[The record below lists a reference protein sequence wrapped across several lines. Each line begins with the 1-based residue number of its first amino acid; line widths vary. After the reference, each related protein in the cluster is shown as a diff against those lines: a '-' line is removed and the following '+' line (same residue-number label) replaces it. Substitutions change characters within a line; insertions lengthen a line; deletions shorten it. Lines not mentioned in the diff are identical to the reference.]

1 MLKITS
7 LRTGDSTRL
16 ILEGRLAG
24 PWVGE
29 LERAWRDS
37 KESTPGSL
45 AVDLTGVT
53 FIEQEGKGLLSRI
66 WLDGAE
72 LLAAGCCSRSIV
84 EDIRSAGRS
93 NPSDRPTKNP
103 SC

>member
-7 LRTGDSTRL
+7 HRVGDSMRL
-16 ILEGRLAG
+16 ILEGCLAG

-37 KESTPGSL
+37 KELTPGSL
-45 AVDLTGVT
+45 VVDLTGVT

-66 WLDGAE
+66 WREGAE

-93 NPSDRPTKNP
+93 NPSNRLTKN
-103 SC
+103 SSS